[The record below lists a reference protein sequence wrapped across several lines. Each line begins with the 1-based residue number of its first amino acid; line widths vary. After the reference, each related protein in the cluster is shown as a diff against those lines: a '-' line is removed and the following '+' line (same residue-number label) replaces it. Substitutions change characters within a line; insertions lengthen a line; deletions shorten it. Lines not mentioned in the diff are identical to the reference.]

1 MELVCIG
8 IFKWFLPIK
17 GLKLHIKAMPQFTVQ
32 SAKGK
37 ATFLQNNLFKLKNGT
52 QKLQKQIITL
62 YLVQT
67 MFFRGGKSSS
77 QTSTLQT
84 LSKSWEGK
92 NGLYI
97 AQVTPTI

>member
-17 GLKLHIKAMPQFTVQ
+17 GLKLHSKAMPQFTVQ

-52 QKLQKQIITL
+52 QKITKTNHYIIPSSNHVLQ
-62 YLVQT
+62 
-67 MFFRGGKSSS
+67 GGKEF
-77 QTSTLQT
+77 QPDKYLTDT
-84 LSKSWEGK
+84 
-92 NGLYI
+92 I
-97 AQVTPTI
+97 QVMRR